1 MLVYRHIANTVAT
14 SCATEISTKI
24 CKYRQ
29 GKTSINK
36 FKKNS
41 KQCKHGSTWIIGI
54 IHTNPVM
61 CLLKSKETLTYR
73 ERNH

>member
-14 SCATEISTKI
+14 SCATEISTEM

-41 KQCKHGSTWIIGI
+41 KQCKHGNTWICI
-54 IHTNPVM
+54 IHTNPVI
-61 CLLKSKETLTYR
+61 CLHKSKETLTYR
-73 ERNH
+73 ERNR